1 MGYSWDEYYRNAYE
15 AEKKRS
21 RRLAG
26 EVADA
31 EAKREELQVK
41 YSAICA
47 NPLYRASRLLSLPKR
62 GCKKI
67 AREAKKL
74 WEGGNTAGAPEEL
87 LAAYRE
93 RTAFQ
98 KGAYAQ
104 WIAEEEPAL
113 WRRCREALKKGKC
126 RQGIKK
132 TCLVLPYESLA
143 GVTDLTEAIQK
154 GGDIQRMREQA
165 LREKGEEVPPD
176 ILLFAEN
183 PEDLDGEA
191 VSYIENRFAAFPE
204 TKLFYGAQD
213 HRVRKPGGQAQDA
226 NAGQVRFFPWFKPC
240 FSPDT
245 LLGFFYF
252 GSYFAVDRAWAE
264 RTGLSGYAEARQNLY
279 DFVLRLLKPCFEGG
293 QPVLS
298 GKDDG
303 VPNPG
308 GAEEREI
315 PDTGS
320 AEGRDIPNAG
330 SAEGSAIPSG
340 GSGAEEAGHAEG
352 IVCTDLILY
361 HDSAGAFSEMPAD
374 REYFLH
380 VGEMRAERNPEFWGF
395 EEEYTKL
402 KQDFINSICYETIT
416 FQTPYP
422 EVWSVVPKPE
432 EIGTKGHPLVSVVI
446 PSRDH
451 PALLEK
457 CIGSFLERTA
467 LPDLEKKVEFIVVDN
482 GSGEKNRQVIEDFLE
497 SAGVQCHYLYRSMPF
512 NFSAMC
518 NLGEKKAQG
527 EYVLLLNDDME
538 VIEENWLGI
547 LLGQAR
553 LPGVGAVGA
562 KLWYPE
568 GEKIQHA
575 GITNMRV
582 GPSHKLVTF
591 PDDRTYYY
599 GYNTLP
605 HDMIA
610 VTAACLL
617 VRRSLY
623 EEAGGFDEGM
633 AVAYNDVDFCF
644 KLLEKGCRNVIRNDA
659 VLLHHESA
667 SRGLDEESAEK
678 WQRLLQEKTALYNKH
693 PLFYYYDPYYS
704 EQLVYNAPEYRIGYQ
719 YPYERT
725 LLTAEPE
732 RKEGKKLLRRALS
745 SAVMLTLERAGEQHK
760 IRLEEP
766 DILMAEGWCYLLD
779 QDNCLFERFLI
790 LEAEEDF
797 YYEVPVKD
805 RLRPD
810 VEAILP
816 AQTNIELSGFTCRIL
831 KQHLISG
838 KYTVGMLCRNLCGG
852 RLSYNSSGKVVII

>member
-1 MGYSWDEYYRNAYE
+1 MGYSWEDYYRKAYE
-15 AEKKRS
+15 AEKKRN
-21 RRLAG
+21 RYLAG

-31 EAKREELQVK
+31 EAKREELRGK
-41 YSAICA
+41 YRAICG
-47 NPLYRASRLLSLPKR
+47 NPLYRASRLLSLPGR

-74 WEGGNTAGAPEEL
+74 WESGKCAGGAPEEL
-87 LAAYRE
+87 SAAYRN
-93 RTAFQ
+93 RAAFQ
-98 KGAYAQ
+98 KGAYER
-104 WIAEEEPAL
+104 WMAEEEPVL
-113 WRRCREALKKGKC
+113 WRRSREALKKGPC
-126 RQGIKK
+126 TPEGGK
-132 TCLVLPYESLA
+132 TCLVIPYESLA
-143 GVTDLTEAIQK
+143 GETDLSKIMEREA
-154 GGDIQRMREQA
+154 
-165 LREKGEEVPPD
+165 D

-191 VSYIENRFAAFPE
+191 AAYIADWFAAHPE

-213 HRVRKPGGQAQDA
+213 HETDGKRS
-226 NAGQVRFFPWFKPC
+226 FPWFKPC

-245 LLGFFYF
+245 LLGFFCF
-252 GSYFAVDRAWAE
+252 GSYFAVDRVLAE
-264 RTGLSGYAEARQNLY
+264 KTSLAGHGDARANLY
-279 DFVLRLLKPCFEGG
+279 DFVLRMLKPWFEREKS
-293 QPVLS
+293 VIFE
-298 GKDDG
+298 KDDG
-303 VPNPG
+303 TR
-308 GAEEREI
+308 RE
-315 PDTGS
+315 DEGEKASES
-320 AEGRDIPNAG
+320 AGLDPLEIAC
-330 SAEGSAIPSG
+330 S
-340 GSGAEEAGHAEG
+340 
-352 IVCTDLILY
+352 DLILY
-361 HDSAGAFSEMPAD
+361 HCSEGIFSETPAD

-380 VGEMRAERNPEFWGF
+380 VGEMRAQANPEFWGF
-395 EEEYTKL
+395 EKEYIKL
-402 KQDFINSICYETIT
+402 KQDFINSICHETKIFRT
-416 FQTPYP
+416 GYP
-422 EVWSVVPKPE
+422 GVWTVLPAAEKGGME
-432 EIGTKGHPLVSVVI
+432 GTPLVSVVI

-451 PALLEK
+451 PELLKK
-457 CIGSFLERTA
+457 CIGSFLERT
-467 LPDLEKKVEFIVVDN
+467 LPSDLEKGVEFIVADN
-482 GSGEKNRQVIEDFLE
+482 GSGEENRREIEDFLA
-497 SAGVQCHYLYRSMPF
+497 SAGAQCHYLYRPMPF
-512 NFSAMC
+512 NFSVMC
-518 NLGEKKAQG
+518 NLGAEKARGK
-527 EYVLLLNDDME
+527 YLLLLNDDME

-553 LPGVGAVGA
+553 LPGVGAVGT

-605 HDMIA
+605 YDMIA
-610 VTAACLL
+610 VTGACLL
-617 VRRSLY
+617 VRKALY
-623 EEAGGFDEGM
+623 EEVGGFDEGM

-644 KLLEKGCRNVIRNDA
+644 KLLEAGYRNVVRNDA

-667 SRGLDEESAEK
+667 SRGLDEESPEK

-704 EQLVYNAPEYRIGYQ
+704 EQLAHNAPEYRIGYL

-725 LLTAEPE
+725 LLTAEPD

-745 SAVMLTLERAGEQHK
+745 SAVMLTLERAGEQRK
-760 IRLEEP
+760 IRPEEP
-766 DILMAEGWCYLLD
+766 DILMAEGWCYMLD

-790 LEAEEDF
+790 LEAEAEDF
-797 YYEVPVKD
+797 YYQIPVKE

-838 KYTVGMLCRNLCGG
+838 RYTGGMLYRNLCDG
-852 RLSYNSSGKVVII
+852 RLSYSRSKTILEI